1 MLDESVTDFRNLI
14 EEKLK
19 AKQDAL
25 GQTEAHLKKFSI
37 IRELNN
43 RGGGRGGGSV
53 RGRLG
58 PPPRNSNSNRQPL
71 GSRLGPRLS
80 NVQDEDDLEME
91 QVGVMSRVVVEKKS
105 RDDALAEEGQK
116 MDKKEKQVINLRK
129 ISSMSDSGISRKC
142 HYKIHFLL
150 FVIHVTD
157 YLQSMF
163 MSWILHPHCR
173 NFY

>member
-1 MLDESVTDFRNLI
+1 MTSFKSSACLRIGHLQANAAAGDSENSKNINNKRCCNFSCNKKFKQKIMLDESVTDFRNLI

-80 NVQDEDDLEME
+80 NVQDEDDLDME
-91 QVGVMSRVVVEKKS
+91 KVGVMSRVVVEKKS

-116 MDKKEKQVINLRK
+116 MDKKEKQVINLR
-129 ISSMSDSGISRKC
+129 
-142 HYKIHFLL
+142 
-150 FVIHVTD
+150 
-157 YLQSMF
+157 
-163 MSWILHPHCR
+163 
-173 NFY
+173 